1 MDAQIFSE
9 KWDDLK
15 SLIKNEWT
23 DLAHKDIE
31 KIKGQKD
38 QLLRLLQDKYGYT
51 IEMAESKLKTFLEK
65 STKDL
70 ESSSKKVVQMGKD
83 YADAMQ
89 DTMKKNVL
97 QTALMA
103 FGIGIIADRLIHRL
117 FSSR

>member
-1 MDAQIFSE
+1 MDAQIFTE

-15 SLIKNEWT
+15 SLVKNEWA

-51 IEMAESKLKTFLEK
+51 VEMAESKLKSFLDK
-65 STKDL
+65 SMKDL
-70 ESSSKKVVQMGKD
+70 ESGSNKVVQISKE
-83 YADAMQ
+83 YAEVVQ